1 MSQVLD
7 YVIIGLFAVFCLYF
21 LYTLIDT
28 FYFSKR
34 RRHIRSKSSKKS
46 SIEKELISDNSDTKN
61 NNDFKENNDENTE
74 TSDELNT
81 SSNDDSHESND
92 SEVLAKNP
100 VVKDKEKK
108 STKSFFSG
116 FKLKKPSILSN
127 FSVVR
132 KKQISNSEID
142 PVKVDDE
149 YFDILKQFFVRTNG
163 SWTKDKFHDFL
174 SEILRKGYDKRPSE
188 VMEDLEL
195 IRKEISE
202 ERLLKS
208 KANFTD
214 KDSELDDDIQSDD
227 NKPKHSKKSDNE
239 LEESTVEDLKDAEKS
254 IEEKIKLDKKD
265 TRDELDKT
273 LKEIREIRERLS
285 KFE

>member
-21 LYTLIDT
+21 FYTLIDT

-34 RRHIRSKSSKKS
+34 RRHIKSKSSKKS
-46 SIEKELISDNSDTKN
+46 SVDKELISDNSDTKSDDN
-61 NNDFKENNDENTE
+61 SSEDNDKKIDN
-74 TSDELNT
+74 
-81 SSNDDSHESND
+81 SHESND
-92 SEVLAKNP
+92 NSNENLKESNDSEILSETLIAKN
-100 VVKDKEKK
+100 KEKK
-108 STKSFFSG
+108 STKSFFST

-127 FSVVR
+127 LNVGR
-132 KKQISNSEID
+132 KKQASKFDID
-142 PVKVDDE
+142 PIKVDDE
-149 YFDILKQFFVRTNG
+149 YFDILKEFFVKTNG

-202 ERLLKS
+202 ERLLRS

-214 KDSELDDDIQSDD
+214 KDSERDDDIQSDD
-227 NKPKHSKKSDNE
+227 EPKHSKKSNKK
-239 LEESTVEDLKDAEKS
+239 LEESTVEELKDAEKS
-254 IEEKIKLDKKD
+254 IEDKIKLDKKD